1 MKNAEYKKAI
11 ASVLECEANK
21 IFLYWKGRVALF
33 AALTSMG
40 VKKGDE
46 VILPAYTCVV
56 VPNAILY
63 LGAIP
68 IYVDISEDD
77 YNLDISKLEN
87 AITSKTKVIIC
98 QNTFGLSTNLEQILR
113 IAKKNNIFTI
123 EDCTHGFGGYYDG
136 KPNGS
141 FCDAAYFST
150 QWNKPIST
158 GIGGILLV
166 NNKQLLDGVIKLE
179 SKKIKPTI
187 VDTISLSLLLLSR
200 KLFINKYSY
209 YKMVNLYR
217 ILGKYKVVIG
227 SSEGAEIT
235 SIEMPVKYFKDMS
248 NIQMIIGTKNI
259 VTLKEINERRKNNS
273 IIYTQFLKNNGKK
286 FVAEKYFENH
296 LFLKYPLIVK
306 NRDLFIERANKE
318 NIILG
323 DWFNSPIHPIKKNLH
338 LWQFEPELFP
348 IAMEVSKKIVNL
360 PTELKNI
367 DRVIDFLRLNLDF
380 IQ

>member
-1 MKNAEYKKAI
+1 MRDVQYKKAI
-11 ASVLECEANK
+11 ASVLECEAEK

-40 VKKGDE
+40 VKEGDE

-63 LGAIP
+63 LGAKP
-68 IYVDISEDD
+68 IYVDISKDD

-87 AITSKTKVIIC
+87 AITNKTKVIIC
-98 QNTFGLSTNLEQILR
+98 QNTFGLSTNLEQILL
-113 IAKKNNIFTI
+113 IAKKNNIYTI
-123 EDCTHGFGGYYDG
+123 EDCTHGFGGYYNG

-141 FCDAAYFST
+141 FCDAAFFST
-150 QWNKPIST
+150 QWNKPFST

-166 NNKQLLDGVIKLE
+166 NNKQLLDRVIRLE
-179 SKKIKPTI
+179 SKKKNPSII
-187 VDTISLSLLLLSR
+187 DAISISLLLLSR

-217 ILGKYKVVIG
+217 ILSKYKVVIG

-273 IIYTQFLKNNGKK
+273 IIYTHFLKNNGKK

-296 LFLKYPLIVK
+296 LFLKYPVLVN
-306 NRDLFIERANKE
+306 NRDLFIERANKA

-338 LWQFEPELFP
+338 LWQFDSKQFP
-348 IAMEVSKKIVNL
+348 ISMEVSKKIVNL
-360 PTELKNI
+360 PTELKNTAA
-367 DRVIDFLRLNLDF
+367 VLDFLKQNLDF

>member
-273 IIYTQFLKNNGKK
+273 IIYTHFLKNNGKK

-296 LFLKYPLIVK
+296 LFLKYPVLVN
-306 NRDLFIERANKE
+306 NRDLFIERANKA

-338 LWQFEPELFP
+338 LWQFDSKQFP
-348 IAMEVSKKIVNL
+348 ISMEVSKKIVNL
-360 PTELKNI
+360 PTELKNTAA
-367 DRVIDFLRLNLDF
+367 VLDFLKQNLDF

>member
-227 SSEGAEIT
+227 SSEGTEIT

>member
-11 ASVLECEANK
+11 ASVLECEVKK

-227 SSEGAEIT
+227 SSEGTEIT

-273 IIYTQFLKNNGKK
+273 IIYTHFLKNNGKK

-367 DRVIDFLRLNLDF
+367 DRVMDFLRLNLDF

>member
-11 ASVLECEANK
+11 ASVLECEVKK

-367 DRVIDFLRLNLDF
+367 DRVMDFLRLNLDF

>member
-11 ASVLECEANK
+11 ASVLECEVKK

-227 SSEGAEIT
+227 SSEGTEIT

-367 DRVIDFLRLNLDF
+367 DRVMDFLRLNLDF

>member
-227 SSEGAEIT
+227 SSEGTEIT

-367 DRVIDFLRLNLDF
+367 DRVMDFLRLNLDF

>member
-209 YKMVNLYR
+209 YR
-217 ILGKYKVVIG
+217 
-227 SSEGAEIT
+227 
-235 SIEMPVKYFKDMS
+235 
-248 NIQMIIGTKNI
+248 
-259 VTLKEINERRKNNS
+259 
-273 IIYTQFLKNNGKK
+273 
-286 FVAEKYFENH
+286 
-296 LFLKYPLIVK
+296 
-306 NRDLFIERANKE
+306 
-318 NIILG
+318 
-323 DWFNSPIHPIKKNLH
+323 W
-338 LWQFEPELFP
+338 
-348 IAMEVSKKIVNL
+348 
-360 PTELKNI
+360 
-367 DRVIDFLRLNLDF
+367 
-380 IQ
+380 

>member
-1 MKNAEYKKAI
+1 
-11 ASVLECEANK
+11 
-21 IFLYWKGRVALF
+21 
-33 AALTSMG
+33 
-40 VKKGDE
+40 
-46 VILPAYTCVV
+46 
-56 VPNAILY
+56 
-63 LGAIP
+63 
-68 IYVDISEDD
+68 
-77 YNLDISKLEN
+77 
-87 AITSKTKVIIC
+87 
-98 QNTFGLSTNLEQILR
+98 
-113 IAKKNNIFTI
+113 
-123 EDCTHGFGGYYDG
+123 
-136 KPNGS
+136 
-141 FCDAAYFST
+141 
-150 QWNKPIST
+150 
-158 GIGGILLV
+158 
-166 NNKQLLDGVIKLE
+166 
-179 SKKIKPTI
+179 
-187 VDTISLSLLLLSR
+187 
-200 KLFINKYSY
+200 
-209 YKMVNLYR
+209 MVNLYR

-227 SSEGAEIT
+227 SSEGTEIT

-367 DRVIDFLRLNLDF
+367 DRVMDFLRLNLDF

>member
-367 DRVIDFLRLNLDF
+367 DRVMDFLRLNLDF

>member
-11 ASVLECEANK
+11 ASVLECEVKK